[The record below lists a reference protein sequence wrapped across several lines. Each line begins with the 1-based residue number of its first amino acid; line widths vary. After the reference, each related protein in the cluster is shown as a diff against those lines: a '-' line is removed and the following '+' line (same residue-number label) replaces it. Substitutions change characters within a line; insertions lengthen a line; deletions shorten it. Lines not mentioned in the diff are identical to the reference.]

1 MSYTGRTCRMKR
13 TKTLKTRPEELQ
25 HLVADRHWYR
35 VETKKENLE
44 QEGPLKPRARRFH
57 KSMVSISDDSL
68 ERSLVNLVTVSLMQS
83 QVENQIIVG
92 WVNWEIRK
100 LRQCIQT
107 IRYALSEWCLE
118 SWMEIFFLM
127 VKWFFKL
134 RLFLLEQCYLGS
146 QQNCGQDTEIFPH
159 TSCSHDVHS
168 LLQCQYLPPECLLQ
182 FWTYIDSSLSP
193 KVHSFYL
200 WFYTSYRWWQ
210 KYNGMYPSL

>member
-1 MSYTGRTCRMKR
+1 MRYTGRTCRMKR

-127 VKWFFKL
+127 VKRELKKRQEIEMRFAHHSTSYHILILWPWPTHLTFLDFIWVEYNFISL
-134 RLFLLEQCYLGS
+134 GSRGWQLSSLGLFL
-146 QQNCGQDTEIFPH
+146 F
-159 TSCSHDVHS
+159 
-168 LLQCQYLPPECLLQ
+168 
-182 FWTYIDSSLSP
+182 
-193 KVHSFYL
+193 
-200 WFYTSYRWWQ
+200 
-210 KYNGMYPSL
+210 